1 MDLDFIRTFDEKEPV
16 VIALSGGPDSMAL
29 LSLLES
35 HFDTIICA
43 HVNHNTG
50 RIGQNED
57 EEFVREYAKKHHLIF
72 ESMKIENYD
81 NTNFHNQAHKKRYQ
95 FFEII
100 LKKYHSHYLFT
111 AHHGDDLVETM
122 IFRMMRGAT
131 LTSLHGF
138 SFISKKNHY
147 VIVRPLLKYT
157 KQEILEY
164 NQKHGIPYRIDSSNH
179 KEVYTRNR
187 IRKTVLPF
195 LKQEQKNVHLKFLKL
210 SEELEELEH
219 FVLNQSLLEKEKRFQ
234 NNVLHIYDWKQLDI
248 VIQKRV
254 LQLVLSDIYKEN
266 QFLLSSKHIQLL
278 QHLII
283 HSVSGSS
290 LDFPRKISVRKEY
303 QTILFLKKEENI
315 CYELELN
322 MNTELP
328 NGHCIKRETEEES
341 DSNFVCR
348 LDSTEIELPLFVR
361 TKKAQDKITVKG
373 MHTAKKVKEIFIN
386 SKVPVHLRKTWPIVV
401 DKNGEIVWIPGI
413 KKSQFDKTK
422 DQKYDIILKYY

>member
-1 MDLDFIRTFDEKEPV
+1 MDLDFIRSFDPREPV

-57 EEFVREYAKKHHLIF
+57 EEFVKEYAMKHHLIF
-72 ESMKIENYD
+72 ESFKIENYD
-81 NTNFHNQAHKKRYQ
+81 NTNFHNQAHIKRYE

-100 LKKYHSHYLFT
+100 LQKYHSRYLFT

-122 IFRMMRGAT
+122 IFRMMRGTT
-131 LTSLHGF
+131 LASLHGF
-138 SFISKKNHY
+138 SCLSKKDQY
-147 VIVRPLLKYT
+147 MIIRPLLKYT
-157 KQEILEY
+157 KQEIIEY
-164 NQKHGIPYRIDSSNH
+164 NKKNHIPYRIDSSND
-179 KEVYTRNR
+179 KEIYTRNR

-195 LKQEQKNVHLKFLKL
+195 LKKEQKNVHLKFLKL

-219 FVLNQSLLEKEKRFQ
+219 FVLNQSLLEKRKRFR
-234 NNVLHIYDWKQLDI
+234 NNELNVCDWEQLDI
-248 VIQKRV
+248 VIQKKV

-266 QFLLSSKHIQLL
+266 QQVLSSKHIQVL
-278 QHLII
+278 QRFIMQSI
-283 HSVSGSS
+283 SGAS
-290 LDFPRKISVRKEY
+290 LDFPRQIFVRKEY
-303 QTILFLKKEENI
+303 QTILFLKQEANI
-315 CYELELN
+315 CYELELH
-322 MNTELP
+322 TDLKLP
-328 NGHCIKRETEEES
+328 NGHSIKRMYEEET

-348 LDSTEIELPLFVR
+348 LDSSEIQLPLFVR
-361 TKKAQDKITVKG
+361 TKKVQDRIKVKG
-373 MHTAKKVKEIFIN
+373 MNGAKKVKEIFIN
-386 SKVPVHLRKTWPIVV
+386 SKVPIHLRKSWPIVV
-401 DKNGEIVWIPGI
+401 DNTGKIIWIPGI